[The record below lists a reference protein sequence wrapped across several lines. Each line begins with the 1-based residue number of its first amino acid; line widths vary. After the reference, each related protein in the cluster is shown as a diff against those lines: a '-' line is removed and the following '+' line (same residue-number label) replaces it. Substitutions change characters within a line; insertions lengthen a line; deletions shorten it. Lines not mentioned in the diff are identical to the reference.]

1 MRNTPSMRGYTL
13 LELIVSIGIFSLVML
28 TATGAYIKLI
38 DLDRQARGT
47 NDVVSNLSFAVD
59 SMARA
64 VRTGT
69 GYRCNKT
76 GTTCFDINNPGTSIQ
91 FTDEQGRTVVYELDA
106 TTRQVRQT
114 ITPVSGQ
121 AYSAYLTDP
130 RITVTQLNFF
140 VRGVGI
146 ESSGQP
152 KIQPQV
158 TFLIAGS
165 MVTGPGKTVT
175 FSIEGSA
182 TQRVLELP

>member
-1 MRNTPSMRGYTL
+1 MRHTPSMRAYTL

-76 GTTCFDINNPGTSIQ
+76 GTNCFDVNNPGTSIQ
-91 FTDEQGRTVVYELDA
+91 FTDEQGRTVVYERDD
-106 TTRQVRQT
+106 TTLQIRQT
-114 ITPVSGQ
+114 ITPTSG
-121 AYSAYLTDP
+121 APYTAYLTDP
-130 RITVTQLNFF
+130 RIKVNQLNFF
-140 VRGVGI
+140 VRGVNI
-146 ESSGQP
+146 ESGA

-165 MVTGPGKTVT
+165 MVTGPGKTVS